1 MSLFSSKCRFR
12 ERDSLEPGP
21 GDTMA
26 RNPEGR
32 CSKAGPA
39 RIGKNLANT
48 FVSAL
53 LLAVGIANLA
63 LAENSPCPQP
73 TYKYLRYDEDY
84 SYLKNPECRTDP
96 LDPLK
101 FIALNSKGDWFLSLG
116 GEAREN
122 LEYFQNPTWGQEP
135 QGPAYLLQR
144 YMAHLDLHLG
154 GRVRFFGQIKSG
166 LENGRAG
173 GPRVI
178 DEDKLDLHQAFL
190 DVALISAASHS
201 IKLRAGRQELAL
213 GARRFVSAREGP
225 NVRQSF
231 DGIRLILSTN
241 IWKVDILATR
251 PVQTKVGFFDDLPS
265 PGQTFWGI
273 YATRPL
279 PFLPRAN
286 VDLYYLGLDRTRARF
301 QQGIA
306 SEIRHSF
313 GTRLWGQRNAWD
325 YDLESIYQAGSFDS
339 GNIRAWSVETE
350 TGYTLRSWRT
360 SPRLAIRADA
370 ASGDRDPSNPD
381 LQTFNPLF
389 PRGLHHQLVN
399 LNGHVNFFD
408 IDPVLVSHINKQLS
422 LTLDC
427 GFSWRESLG
436 DGVYGVGGNLLRPG
450 TGTKARYVASQP
462 SAVAE
467 WRPQRHITVIAIYT
481 HSSPGSFLRETGPAE
496 SVNYVSVWLSY
507 KF

>member
-1 MSLFSSKCRFR
+1 M
-12 ERDSLEPGP
+12 EPGP

-26 RNPEGR
+26 CNPEGR

-53 LLAVGIANLA
+53 LLTFGIASLS
-63 LAENSPCPQP
+63 LAENSPCPPP

-84 SYLKNPECRTDP
+84 SYLKNPVCRTDP

-101 FIALNSKGDWFLSLG
+101 FIALNPKGDWFLSLG

-122 LEYFQNPTWGQEP
+122 VEYFQNPTWGQEP

-144 YMAHLDLHLG
+144 YMAHVDLHLG

-166 LENGRAG
+166 LETGRAG
-173 GPRVI
+173 GPRLI

-231 DGIRLILSTN
+231 DGIRLILSTIN
-241 IWKVDILATR
+241 WKVDVLATR
-251 PVQTKVGFFDDLPS
+251 PVQTKEGFFDDLPS

-273 YATRPL
+273 YATRQLHLL
-279 PFLPRAN
+279 PGAN

-301 QQGIA
+301 QQAIA

-325 YDLESIYQAGSFDS
+325 YDLEWIYQIGSFGS

-350 TGYTLRSWRT
+350 TGYTLRSWGT

-370 ASGDRDPSNPD
+370 ASGDRDPNHPD

-389 PRGLHHQLVN
+389 PRGLYHQLVN
-399 LNGHVNFFD
+399 LNGHVNFLD
-408 IDPVLVSHINKQLS
+408 LDPVLVSHISKQLS
-422 LTLDC
+422 FTLDW
-427 GFSWRESLG
+427 GFFCRESPG
-436 DGVYGVGGNLLRPG
+436 DGVYGVGGNLIRPG
-450 TGTKARYVASQP
+450 TGSKARYLASQP

-467 WRPQRHITVIAIYT
+467 WRPQRHVTVIAIYT
-481 HSSPGSFLRETGPAE
+481 HSSPGSFLRATGPAK

>member
-1 MSLFSSKCRFR
+1 MV
-12 ERDSLEPGP
+12 
-21 GDTMA
+21 
-26 RNPEGR
+26 
-32 CSKAGPA
+32 
-39 RIGKNLANT
+39 
-48 FVSAL
+48 VSAVL
-53 LLAVGIANLA
+53 LTLCMATVSFP
-63 LAENSPCPQP
+63 ENSPCPQP
-73 TYKYLRYDEDY
+73 GYKYLRYDEDY
-84 SYLKNPECRTDP
+84 SYLKNPDCRNDP
-96 LDPLK
+96 LDILK
-101 FIALNSKGDWFLSLG
+101 FIALNQKEDWFLSLG
-116 GEAREN
+116 GELREN
-122 LEYFQNPTWGQEP
+122 VEYFQNPTWGQDP
-135 QGPAYLLQR
+135 QGSAYLLQR
-144 YMAHLDLHLG
+144 YMAHVDLHMG
-154 GRVRFFGQIKSG
+154 GRVRFFGQLKSG

-178 DEDKLDLHQAFL
+178 DEDKLDLHQAFVDL
-190 DVALISAASHS
+190 LLISAARHS

-231 DGIRLILSTN
+231 DGVRLMLSTN
-241 IWKVDILATR
+241 IWNVDVLATR
-251 PVQTKVGFFDDLPS
+251 PVQTKVGFFDDLPA
-265 PGQTFWGI
+265 PGQTLWGI
-273 YATRPL
+273 YASRPL
-279 PFLPRAN
+279 QHSLPGAN
-286 VDLYYLGLDRTRARF
+286 VDFYYLGLDRTRARF

-313 GTRLWGQRNAWD
+313 GTRLWGRRNAWD
-325 YDLESIYQAGSFDS
+325 YDIEPVYQAGSFGS
-339 GNIRAWSVETE
+339 GNIRAWAMETE
-350 TGYTLRSWRT
+350 TGYTVHSWRS

-389 PRGLHHQLVN
+389 PRGLYHQLVN

-408 IDPVLVSHINKQLS
+408 LDPVLVSHLNQQLS

-427 GFSWRESLG
+427 GFFWRESRS

-450 TGTKARYVASQP
+450 TGSKARYLASQP
-462 SAVAE
+462 SAIAE

-481 HSSPGSFLRETGPAE
+481 HSSPGAFLRETGPAE

>member
-26 RNPEGR
+26 RNPVGR
-32 CSKAGPA
+32 CSKAGLA

-53 LLAVGIANLA
+53 LLTFGIANPC

-84 SYLKNPECRTDP
+84 SYLKNPACRTDA
-96 LDPLK
+96 LDALK
-101 FIALNSKGDWFLSLG
+101 FIALNPKGDWFLSLG
-116 GEAREN
+116 GELREN
-122 LEYFQNPTWGQEP
+122 VEYFQNPTWGQDP
-135 QGPAYLLQR
+135 RGSAYLLQR
-144 YMAHLDLHLG
+144 YMAHVDFHFG
-154 GRVRFFGQIKSG
+154 GRVRFFGQVKSG

-241 IWKVDILATR
+241 NWKVDVLATR

-265 PGQTFWGI
+265 PGQTFWGV

-279 PFLPRAN
+279 HLLPGAN

-313 GTRLWGQRNAWD
+313 GTRLWGQRNVWD
-325 YDLESIYQAGSFDS
+325 YDLESIYQVGSFDS
-339 GNIRAWSVETE
+339 GDIRAWAVETE
-350 TGYTLRSWRT
+350 TGYTLRSWRS
-360 SPRLAIRADA
+360 SPRLAFRADA
-370 ASGDRDPSNPD
+370 ASGDRDPNNPN

-389 PRGLHHQLVN
+389 PRGLYHQLVN

-408 IDPVLVSHINKQLS
+408 IDPVLVSHLNKQLL
-422 LTLDC
+422 LTLDWA
-427 GFSWRESLG
+427 FFWRESTG

-450 TGTKARYVASQP
+450 TGSKARYLASQP

-467 WRPQRHITVIAIYT
+467 WRPQRHIAVIAIYT

-496 SVNYVSVWLSY
+496 SVNYISVWLSY